1 VSEIEQIA
9 TDFENAVRGIL
20 HDHLGMSYRDLG
32 HEEAVVGILEAAAA
46 YAEAVGPLIRAD
58 ERRRIAAGIHVGEPD
73 ENVPAEERLGLYR
86 LAAADGVLAERE
98 RWQAK
103 LDAIR
108 ALLTSGP
115 VGRASGER
123 YIRADL
129 IRDVLDA
136 QPEHLTETEP
146 EQQ

>member
-1 VSEIEQIA
+1 MNDQESGIRTAVDQALNDLPQPASPYERARWRIVSQATLVIA
-9 TDFENAVRGIL
+9 E
-20 HDHLGMSYRDLG
+20 
-32 HEEAVVGILEAAAA
+32 
-46 YAEAVGPLIRAD
+46 PLIRAD
-58 ERRRIAAGIHVGEPD
+58 ERRRIAEGIHIGGPG
-73 ENVPAEERLGLYR
+73 ENVPSEERLGLYR
-86 LAAADGVLAERE
+86 LAAADGVLAERQ

-115 VGRASGER
+115 IGRASGER

-129 IRDVLDA
+129 IRSVLDA
-136 QPEHLTETEP
+136 QPEHLTETEQ